1 MKKTILTVIVA
12 SLFAV
17 APAKKI
23 FEDLVYNLRVGYSIG
38 GTAPLDMPASIRKLN
53 KYTLTNNLQLGIDA
67 RRKFND
73 TWGVLAGVHF

>member
-1 MKKTILTVIVA
+1 MHRESESDKHKRKLKRRKKTILTVIVA

-23 FEDLVYNLRVGYSIG
+23 FEDLAYNLRVGYSIG

-53 KYTLTNNLQLGIDA
+53 KYTLT
-67 RRKFND
+67 
-73 TWGVLAGVHF
+73 